1 MNRRVNQDEQ
11 VERTVEDVA
20 ADWFARERS
29 GEMTAVERRDL
40 GAWLAADVEHR
51 LVYDGMQRTFLAMER
66 FRASPELLAR
76 RERVR
81 TRYRTPRRPI
91 RRALAASLA
100 VAILG
105 GGVAWQTL
113 GPGFGSRTF
122 NDHAYVTAVGERTN
136 VTLPDGSVVTLNTDT
151 VLRTEAGD
159 GRRVLY
165 LDKGQAFFRVAKDP
179 ARPFVVHAA
188 GRTVTAVGTAFDV
201 RVDKGEFKVVL
212 VEGKVRVAAPAPSP
226 AERGLTPRRADLP
239 SEQVT
244 EMVAGSELVAVDP
257 RSWSVAETNVVMAT
271 SWVTGRLKFDN
282 RPLGEVAEELGRYSL
297 RKIIIDD
304 PAIARESVSGTFEAG
319 DIDGFVRTVQ
329 MADLARVSSRSAT
342 AITLTSPSR

>member
-1 MNRRVNQDEQ
+1 MIRRVNRDQQD
-11 VERTVEDVA
+11 ERTVEDVA

-29 GEMTAVERRDL
+29 GEMTSVERRDL
-40 GAWLAADVEHR
+40 DAWLAADVEHR
-51 LVYDGMQRTFLAMER
+51 LVYDGMQRAFLTMER
-66 FRASPELLAR
+66 FRASPELIAR

-81 TRYRTPRRPI
+81 ARYRTPRRTI
-91 RRALAASLA
+91 RRALAACLA
-100 VAILG
+100 VAVLS
-105 GGVAWQTL
+105 GGVAWQTI
-113 GPGFGSRTF
+113 GPGFGSRAF

-151 VLRTEAGD
+151 VLRTEAD
-159 GRRVLY
+159 DDTRVLY

-179 ARPFVVHAA
+179 QRPFVVHAA

-212 VEGKVRVAAPAPSP
+212 VEGKVRVAAPAPTP
-226 AERGLTPRRADLP
+226 AERGLTPMHAALP
-239 SEQVT
+239 AEQVT

-257 RSWSVAETNVVMAT
+257 RSWSVTETNVTLAT

-282 RPLGEVAEELGRYSL
+282 RPLGEVAEELGRYSP

-304 PAIARESVSGTFEAG
+304 PAIARETVSGTFEAG
-319 DIDGFVRTVQ
+319 DIDSFVRTVQ
-329 MADLARVSSRSAT
+329 MADLARVSSTSPT
-342 AITLTSPSR
+342 AITLTAPSR